1 MCLKRMCVL
10 LWLRG
15 VLCMSVG
22 EKILKADKK
31 HVIWV
36 NLVDGVVG
44 VFSLLASLFCYLLRE
59 NH

>member
-44 VFSLLASLFCYLLRE
+44 VFSLLASLFC
-59 NH
+59 